1 MIERDKKRQRLA
13 DKYHD
18 RRQYLKQ
25 QMSKALS
32 LDEKWTIHREI
43 QSLPRNSNSTRL
55 HRRCFLTGRP
65 RAIYRDF
72 GLSRHVL
79 REMAHAGLLPGV
91 TKSIEWEKET
101 MTIAIGKS
109 SKEPKGLFDSMDDW
123 LRRDRFVFV
132 GWSGLLLFPCAYFA
146 LGGWLTG
153 ITFVTSWYTHGLASS
168 FLEGCNFLT
177 AAVSTP
183 ANSLAHSLLLLWGPE
198 AQGDFTR
205 WCQLGGLWT
214 FVALH
219 GSFGLIGFMLRQFEL
234 ARSVQLRPYNAIA
247 FSGPIAVFVSVF
259 LIYPLGQSGWF
270 FAPSF
275 GVAAIFRF
283 ILFFQGFHNWTLNP
297 FHMMGVAG
305 VLGAAL
311 LCAIHGAT
319 VENTLFEDGDGANT
333 FRAFNP
339 TQSEET
345 YSMVTANRFWSQIFG
360 VAFSNKRW
368 LHFFMLFVPVTG
380 LWMSAI
386 GVVGLALNLRAYDF
400 VSQEIRAAEDPEFE
414 TFYTKNILLNE
425 GIRAWMAAQDQ
436 PHENL
441 VFPEEVLP
449 RGRDQETTGFAW
461 WAGNARLINLSGKLL
476 GAHVAHAGL
485 IVFWAGAM
493 NLFEVA
499 HFVPEKPMYEQG
511 LILLPHLATLGWG
524 VGPGGEVVDTFPYF
538 VSGVLH
544 LISSA
549 VLGFGGVYHSIIGP
563 ETLEESFPFFGYVW
577 KDKNKMTTI
586 LGIHLVLLGAGAFL
600 LVFKALWFGGV
611 YDTWAPGGGDVR
623 KITNLT
629 LNPAVIF
636 GYLLKSPWGGEGW
649 ICSVDNLEDIIGGH
663 VWLGSICIFGGIWHI
678 LTKPFAW
685 ARRALVWS
693 GEAYLSYSL
702 GAVAIMGFTAC
713 CFVWFNNTAYPS
725 EFYGPTGP
733 EASQAQAFT
742 FLVRDQ
748 RLGANVGSAQGPTGL
763 GKYLMRSPTGEI
775 IFGGETMRF
784 WDLRAPWL
792 EPLRGPN
799 GLDLS
804 KLKKDIQPWQE
815 RRSAEY
821 MTHAPLGSLNSVGGV
836 ATEINAVNYVS
847 PRSWLSTS
855 HFVLG
860 FFFFVGHLWH
870 AGRARAAAAG
880 FEKVIGVPVVLASP
894 DGWSSNKNIVF
905 SGASIWIGLVFLV
918 GLLNSFIS

>member
-1 MIERDKKRQRLA
+1 
-13 DKYHD
+13 
-18 RRQYLKQ
+18 
-25 QMSKALS
+25 
-32 LDEKWTIHREI
+32 
-43 QSLPRNSNSTRL
+43 
-55 HRRCFLTGRP
+55 
-65 RAIYRDF
+65 
-72 GLSRHVL
+72 
-79 REMAHAGLLPGV
+79 
-91 TKSIEWEKET
+91 
-101 MTIAIGKS
+101 MTIVLGKFT
-109 SKEPKGLFDSMDDW
+109 KEENDLFDIMDDW

-146 LGGWLTG
+146 LGGWFTG
-153 ITFVTSWYTHGLASS
+153 TTFVTSWYTHGLASS
-168 FLEGCNFLT
+168 YLEGCNFLT

-219 GSFGLIGFMLRQFEL
+219 GAFALIGFMLRQFEL

-247 FSGPIAVFVSVF
+247 FSAPIAVFVSVF

-339 TQSEET
+339 TQAEET

-380 LWMSAI
+380 L
-386 GVVGLALNLRAYDF
+386 
-400 VSQEIRAAEDPEFE
+400 
-414 TFYTKNILLNE
+414 
-425 GIRAWMAAQDQ
+425 
-436 PHENL
+436 
-441 VFPEEVLP
+441 
-449 RGRDQETTGFAW
+449 
-461 WAGNARLINLSGKLL
+461 
-476 GAHVAHAGL
+476 
-485 IVFWAGAM
+485 
-493 NLFEVA
+493 
-499 HFVPEKPMYEQG
+499 
-511 LILLPHLATLGWG
+511 
-524 VGPGGEVVDTFPYF
+524 
-538 VSGVLH
+538 
-544 LISSA
+544 
-549 VLGFGGVYHSIIGP
+549 
-563 ETLEESFPFFGYVW
+563 
-577 KDKNKMTTI
+577 
-586 LGIHLVLLGAGAFL
+586 GAFL
-600 LVFKALWFGGV
+600 LVLKAVYFGGI

-629 LNPAVIF
+629 LSPSVIF
-636 GYLLKSPWGGEGW
+636 GYLLKSPFGGEGW
-649 ICSVDNLEDIIGGH
+649 IVSVDDLEDIIGGH
-663 VWLGSICIFGGIWHI
+663 VWLGSICILGGIWHI

-685 ARRALVWS
+685 ARRAFVWS

-702 GAVAIMGFTAC
+702 GALSVFGFIAC

-804 KLKKDIQPWQE
+804 RLKKDIQPWQE

-847 PRSWLSTS
+847 PRSWLATLPFCSRILLFCGA
-855 HFVLG
+855 FVACGKGPCSCSRL
-860 FFFFVGHLWH
+860 
-870 AGRARAAAAG
+870 
-880 FEKVIGVPVVLASP
+880 
-894 DGWSSNKNIVF
+894 
-905 SGASIWIGLVFLV
+905 
-918 GLLNSFIS
+918 

>member
-1 MIERDKKRQRLA
+1 
-13 DKYHD
+13 
-18 RRQYLKQ
+18 
-25 QMSKALS
+25 
-32 LDEKWTIHREI
+32 
-43 QSLPRNSNSTRL
+43 
-55 HRRCFLTGRP
+55 
-65 RAIYRDF
+65 
-72 GLSRHVL
+72 
-79 REMAHAGLLPGV
+79 
-91 TKSIEWEKET
+91 
-101 MTIAIGKS
+101 MTIAVGKFT
-109 SKEPKGLFDSMDDW
+109 KDENDLFDIMDDW

-146 LGGWLTG
+146 VGGWFTG
-153 ITFVTSWYTHGLASS
+153 TTFVTSWYTHGLASS
-168 FLEGCNFLT
+168 YLEGCNFLT

-219 GSFGLIGFMLRQFEL
+219 GAFGLIGFMLRQFEL

-339 TQSEET
+339 TQAEET

-380 LWMSAI
+380 LWMSAL

-425 GIRAWMAAQDQ
+425 GIRAGWRLKISLMKTLYSLRRFYPVETLFNGTLALA
-436 PHENL
+436 
-441 VFPEEVLP
+441 
-449 RGRDQETTGFAW
+449 GRDQETTGFAW

-524 VGPGGEVVDTFPYF
+524 
-538 VSGVLH
+538 
-544 LISSA
+544 
-549 VLGFGGVYHSIIGP
+549 
-563 ETLEESFPFFGYVW
+563 
-577 KDKNKMTTI
+577 
-586 LGIHLVLLGAGAFL
+586 
-600 LVFKALWFGGV
+600 FGGV
-611 YDTWAPGGGDVR
+611 YDTWAPGDVR

-629 LNPAVIF
+629 LSPSVIF
-636 GYLLKSPWGGEGW
+636 GYLLKSPFGGEGW
-649 ICSVDNLEDIIGGH
+649 IVSVDDLEDIVGGH
-663 VWLGSICIFGGIWHI
+663 VWLGSICILGGIWHI

-702 GAVAIMGFTAC
+702 GALSVFGFIAC

-763 GKYLMRSPTGEI
+763 
-775 IFGGETMRF
+775 ETMRF

-804 KLKKDIQPWQE
+804 RLKKDIQPWQE

-847 PRSWLSTS
+847 PRSWLATS

-860 FFFFVGHLWH
+860 FFLFVGHLWH

-880 FEKVIGVPVVLASP
+880 FEKGIDRDFEPVLFMTP
-894 DGWSSNKNIVF
+894 
-905 SGASIWIGLVFLV
+905 
-918 GLLNSFIS
+918 LN

>member
-1 MIERDKKRQRLA
+1 
-13 DKYHD
+13 
-18 RRQYLKQ
+18 
-25 QMSKALS
+25 
-32 LDEKWTIHREI
+32 
-43 QSLPRNSNSTRL
+43 
-55 HRRCFLTGRP
+55 
-65 RAIYRDF
+65 
-72 GLSRHVL
+72 
-79 REMAHAGLLPGV
+79 
-91 TKSIEWEKET
+91 
-101 MTIAIGKS
+101 
-109 SKEPKGLFDSMDDW
+109 MDDW

-146 LGGWLTG
+146 VGGWFTG
-153 ITFVTSWYTHGLASS
+153 TTFVTSWYTHGLASS
-168 FLEGCNFLT
+168 YLEGCNFLT

-219 GSFGLIGFMLRQFEL
+219 GAFGLIGFMLRQFEL

-339 TQSEET
+339 TQAEET

-380 LWMSAI
+380 LWMSAL

-425 GIRAWMAAQDQ
+425 ALA
-436 PHENL
+436 
-441 VFPEEVLP
+441 
-449 RGRDQETTGFAW
+449 GRDQETTGFAW
-461 WAGNARLINLSGKLL
+461 WAGNARLINLS
-476 GAHVAHAGL
+476 
-485 IVFWAGAM
+485 
-493 NLFEVA
+493 
-499 HFVPEKPMYEQG
+499 
-511 LILLPHLATLGWG
+511 
-524 VGPGGEVVDTFPYF
+524 
-538 VSGVLH
+538 
-544 LISSA
+544 
-549 VLGFGGVYHSIIGP
+549 VLGFGGIYHALLGP

-577 KDKNKMTTI
+577 KDRNKMTTI
-586 LGIHLVLLGAGAFL
+586 LGIHLILLGIGAFL
-600 LVFKALWFGGV
+600 LVFKALYFGGV

-629 LNPAVIF
+629 LSPSIIF
-636 GYLLKSPWGGEGW
+636 GYLLKSPFGGEGW
-649 ICSVDNLEDIIGGH
+649 IVSVDDLEDIIGGH
-663 VWLGSICIFGGIWHI
+663 VWLGSICILGGIWHI

-702 GAVAIMGFTAC
+702 GALAVFGFIAC

-763 GKYLMRSPTGEI
+763 
-775 IFGGETMRF
+775 
-784 WDLRAPWL
+784 

-804 KLKKDIQPWQE
+804 RLKKDIQPWQE

-847 PRSWLSTS
+847 PRSWLATS

-880 FEKVIGVPVVLASP
+880 FEKGIDRDFEPVLSMTP
-894 DGWSSNKNIVF
+894 
-905 SGASIWIGLVFLV
+905 
-918 GLLNSFIS
+918 LN